1 MSLTQRVLAGSLAI
15 VVLLALLV
23 VYVSDRRL
31 ENRLVHDTVDQLARE
46 ARLVSGQWRPGID
59 TDSLADDVG
68 KHLSRRVTMVDTS
81 GRVIGDTDFDGG
93 ALAALNNHLT
103 RPEIID
109 ARAKGMGWS
118 RRRSAS
124 AGDEELYVAI
134 QAPYGFARISMSTR
148 TLGEIVGGA
157 QRDVLIAAAFAVL
170 VAIGLAG
177 LFARGVSRP
186 IVALRDVARSLAAGD
201 LGRRPE
207 LTAAGEVGDLADAL
221 SRMAEQLETRLTALQ
236 QDDTLM
242 TAMVESLNEGVI
254 AVNTSGQVIRMNPS
268 ARFLLGIRDT
278 IPFPLTQLPRDRV
291 LRDALARGLS
301 GGSSDPAECI
311 VGGRNL
317 AVTARPLKDG
327 GAVLALLDLTPF
339 RKLEAVRRDF
349 VANVSHEL
357 RTPLTVINGFA
368 ETLVEDETLSGER
381 RRFAEMIRS
390 NARRMQGIVDDL
402 LDLSRIES
410 GGWKPEPRPTDVA
423 PIARDVAAALRAVV
437 DARGVD
443 LCLELDASREVY
455 ADPTA
460 VTQVLT
466 NLVSNAARHT
476 SSGAITIFSQPSVGG
491 VVLGVRDT
499 GIVIAPEHL
508 PRIFE
513 RFYRVDEGRARD
525 AGGTGLG
532 LAIVRH
538 LVEAHG
544 GHVVAESTVG
554 KGTVIRAFFPSPA

>member
-499 GIVIAPEHL
+499 GIGIAPEHL